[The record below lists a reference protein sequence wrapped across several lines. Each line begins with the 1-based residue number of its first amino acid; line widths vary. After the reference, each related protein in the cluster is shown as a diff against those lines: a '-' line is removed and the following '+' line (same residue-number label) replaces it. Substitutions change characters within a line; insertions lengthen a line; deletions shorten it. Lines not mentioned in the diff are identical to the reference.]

1 MYILQFTWEFSHVHC
16 CKCCLFMWE
25 LLWEQISNQ
34 VLQGILSTHCGESW
48 RCKMLNLTNSSQV
61 WGWGRTMKGFR
72 VTYSATSVNNL
83 LLFVTILLSSFIFNQ
98 SKLHNNVIGLL
109 NMSGRNSER
118 EVHFFICRR
127 EICSILVRTH

>member
-1 MYILQFTWEFSHVHC
+1 
-16 CKCCLFMWE
+16 
-25 LLWEQISNQ
+25 
-34 VLQGILSTHCGESW
+34 
-48 RCKMLNLTNSSQV
+48 
-61 WGWGRTMKGFR
+61 MKGFR

-118 EVHFFICRR
+118 EVHFFICKR
-127 EICSILVRTH
+127 EICSVLVRTH